1 MGESQRSNGNSL
13 DINRINNSRFIF
25 IRIPIDSNNNN
36 RSQNNVE
43 ENARDPVS
51 VNESRNMNRNIS
63 GLRNA
68 IDQRVNYF

>member
-25 IRIPIDSNNNN
+25 IRRPIDSNNNN

-51 VNESRNMNRNIS
+51 VNESRTMNRNIS

>member
-25 IRIPIDSNNNN
+25 IRRPIDSNNNN